1 MLLWVC
7 WIIDL
12 RRHQNVVRTKRW
24 HIWHNQVLRNPLTP
38 MSDQDRISPYN
49 IHTISSKQVMRI
61 KKIYE
66 LGDYKL
72 IQYQILQHNITRTVW
87 QTVRRITNEILGVKG
102 LIWSY
107 HILKSSVISY
117 RTHSQQH
124 GIYAFLK

>member
-1 MLLWVC
+1 MLSCRSEITSKC
-7 WIIDL
+7 WKNKKVA
-12 RRHQNVVRTKRW
+12 Q
-24 HIWHNQVLRNPLTP
+24 WHNQVLLNPLTP

-49 IHTISSKQVMRI
+49 IHTISSRQVMRI

-66 LGDYKL
+66 LQDYKL

-87 QTVRRITNEILGVKG
+87 QTVRRITNEILRVKG

-124 GIYAFLK
+124 GIYVFLK